1 MRLQRSRGLAGS
13 LALALLFAGGC
24 APAGWPGPAEAQETG
39 ARLTVPGDIFD
50 RPGAENACQGR
61 EIAITPGADG
71 DTAHETAVGRGLID
85 QCRPALSYEE
95 LLYRYT
101 LAVAERDAARRTAAA
116 MAASPPP
123 VVVAPEPYPAYSSG
137 SAHPA
142 APVIYEQDMILRQPP
157 VVVQPVPVYV
167 SPPPPV
173 YVAPPRPRPPHWRPP
188 PNYVPPPSYNPPP
201 ASYRPPHHRPPPP
214 APIPAPPVVHSPPA
228 MSGPPPMSRPPVVTP
243 IVQPPP
249 VHRPPPVVHQRP
261 PAPPPAPP
269 PAGSVGPP
277 GQDRS
282 TYGK

>member
-1 MRLQRSRGLAGS
+1 MGLQRSRGLAGS

-50 RPGAENACQGR
+50 RPGAENACAGR
-61 EIAITPGADG
+61 EITVTPGADG
-71 DTAHETAVGRGLID
+71 DMAHETAVGRGLID

-116 MAASPPP
+116 MAANPPP

-142 APVIYEQDMILRQPP
+142 APVIYEQDMILRSPP

-167 SPPPPV
+167 SPPPPI

-188 PNYVPPPSYNPPP
+188 PSHYVPPPNYVPPP

-214 APIPAPPVVHSPPA
+214 AQIPAPPVVHN
-228 MSGPPPMSRPPVVTP
+228 PPPMPRPPVVMP
-243 IVQPPP
+243 IGQPPPVQPPS
-249 VHRPPPVVHQRP
+249 VHRPPPAVHQ
-261 PAPPPAPP
+261 P